1 MWSGAAHASSFDELS
16 SQNCDDAPEPLLK
29 QCCVHAVNTRIWRNY
44 RVLWLWTIAESNH
57 GSAP

>member
-29 QCCVHAVNTRIWRNY
+29 QCVHAQLI
-44 RVLWLWTIAESNH
+44 LACGEIIQ
-57 GSAP
+57 